1 MDLSY
6 LDPRTMNNFMT
17 AESLHHREEKAPL
30 ILPILANTVFS
41 LLRFSFFCFQT
52 FILLFFV
59 FRKD

>member
-1 MDLSY
+1 
-6 LDPRTMNNFMT
+6 MNNFMT